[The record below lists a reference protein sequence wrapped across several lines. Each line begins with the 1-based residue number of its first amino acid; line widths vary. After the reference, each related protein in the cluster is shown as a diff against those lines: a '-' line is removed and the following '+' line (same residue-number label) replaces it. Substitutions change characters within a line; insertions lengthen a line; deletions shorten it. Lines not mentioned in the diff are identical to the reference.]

1 MIHSTDFIFTV
12 LNLISLYL
20 NLFPTFIT
28 FLYLILSYLINF
40 FQIFYR
46 TIFYVLVNYYF
57 IIFSYFFTMIIIFHY
72 FTVLCEEINVGE
84 SVVRTIA
91 SGIRPHYAAEDLVN
105 RKVCVLANLKD
116 RNLAGFKSQVR
127 ASNSSL

>member
-1 MIHSTDFIFTV
+1 MEHTLPH
-12 LNLISLYL
+12 LNTLD
-20 NLFPTFIT
+20 
-28 FLYLILSYLINF
+28 
-40 FQIFYR
+40 
-46 TIFYVLVNYYF
+46 
-57 IIFSYFFTMIIIFHY
+57 
-72 FTVLCEEINVGE
+72 TVLCEEIDVGE

-127 ASNSSL
+127 SFEYVCELIFLFLMV